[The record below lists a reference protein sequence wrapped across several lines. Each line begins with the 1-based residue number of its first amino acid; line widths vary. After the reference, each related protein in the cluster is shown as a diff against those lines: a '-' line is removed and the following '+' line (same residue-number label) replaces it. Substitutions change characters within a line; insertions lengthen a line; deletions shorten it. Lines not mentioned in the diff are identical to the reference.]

1 MGHALRFTT
10 NDGLTLAGQ
19 VDGAGTGPLVVLLH
33 GGGQTRH
40 AWAETAAR
48 LAGEGFDVAR
58 YDARGHGDSDWAP
71 DRDYR
76 MATHAHDLIGVLRA
90 LDRPAGLVG
99 ASMGGVAALMAT
111 ASEPALVW
119 ALVLVDI
126 VPRFAA
132 AGVERIRTFMTAHPD
147 GFATLEEA
155 ATAVRAYNPLRRPSK
170 NPQGLLRSLRERNG
184 RLHWHWDPA
193 VIGASPDETLADMLS
208 ERLAALPPTLRL
220 LLVAGAQ
227 SDVVDD
233 EAIATFRRQAPQ
245 AETVAV
251 AQAGHMVAG
260 DRNDAFGE
268 VISGFLKRS
277 TRPDEGTPAPPRR
290 RSSSGR
296 YGLS

>member
-1 MGHALRFTT
+1 MQRALRFTT
-10 NDGLTLAGQ
+10 DDGVRLVGQ
-19 VDGAGTGPLVVLLH
+19 MDGSGAQPLVVLLH

-48 LAGEGFDVAR
+48 LVAEEFDVVR

-71 DRDYR
+71 SRDYR
-76 MATHAHDLIGVLRA
+76 MATHAHDLIGVLGA
-90 LDRPAGLVG
+90 LGRPAALVG
-99 ASMGGVAALMAT
+99 ASMGGVAALIAT
-111 ASEPALVW
+111 ATAPALAT

-132 AGVERIRTFMTAHPD
+132 SGVERIRTFMTANPN

-155 ATAVRAYNPLRRPSK
+155 SAAVRAYNPHRPPPR
-170 NPQGLLRSLRERNG
+170 NPQGLLRSLRERDG

-193 VIGASPDETLADMLS
+193 VIGAPPDETLADMLS
-208 ERLAALPPTLRL
+208 ERLAALPPSLPL

-227 SDVVDD
+227 SDVVDL

-245 AETVAV
+245 AETIAV

-260 DRNDAFGE
+260 DRNDAFGDA
-268 VISGFLKRS
+268 ISSFLKRS
-277 TRPDEGTPAPPRR
+277 SPRAFTPPAPRR
-290 RSSSGR
+290 RSS
-296 YGLS
+296 

>member
-1 MGHALRFTT
+1 MSESDRINQALRFTT
-10 NDGLTLAGQ
+10 DDGLTLVGQ

-40 AWAETAAR
+40 AWTQTAAR

-71 DRDYR
+71 DLDYR
-76 MATHAHDLIGVLRA
+76 MATHAHDLIGVLGA
-90 LDRPAGLVG
+90 LNRPAALVG
-99 ASMGGVAALMAT
+99 ASMGGVAALIAT
-111 ASEPALVW
+111 AKAPTVVR

-132 AGVERIRTFMTAHPD
+132 SGVDRIRTFMTGHPD

-155 ATAVRAYNPLRRPSK
+155 AAAVSAYNPNRPPPK

-193 VIGASPDETLADMLS
+193 VIGAPPDETLADMLS
-208 ERLAALPPTLRL
+208 EQLAALPPTLPL

-227 SDVVDD
+227 SDVVDL
-233 EAIATFRRQAPQ
+233 EAISTFRRQAPQ
-245 AETVAV
+245 AETIAV

-260 DRNDAFGE
+260 DRNDAFGDA
-268 VISGFLKRS
+268 ISGLLKRS
-277 TRPDEGTPAPPRR
+277 AASALTRPAPRQK
-290 RSSSGR
+290 SS
-296 YGLS
+296 